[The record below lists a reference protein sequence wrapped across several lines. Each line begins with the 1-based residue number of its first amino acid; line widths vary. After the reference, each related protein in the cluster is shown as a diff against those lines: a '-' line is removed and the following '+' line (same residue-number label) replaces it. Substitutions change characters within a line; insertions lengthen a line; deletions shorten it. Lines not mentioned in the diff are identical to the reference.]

1 MTDFEY
7 GDQPLYQVI
16 YRDLRDDIE
25 SGVLQTGAKLPSIRE
40 CAEQRGVSVGTIRHV
55 YSLLSRDG
63 LIEQIRGRG
72 TFVASPLAE
81 MDDGSRKDRALAAID
96 RMIETMFHL
105 GFTTR
110 EAQIFFELRLRQMED
125 ITRPVRVAVVAATS
139 EERSIIAQ
147 SLEAIRMAGTFRIPF
162 DDVLSHPG
170 RLSSGY
176 DLIVTP
182 ERLHNQLKFLAPE
195 QIPLMP
201 VAIGLSRASI
211 AECMSLPKGITL
223 GILTV
228 SMGFADVMQS
238 ACERY
243 LLEPLQIRRARFGD
257 PEATRHFIEQ
267 LDVVALAPD
276 YENLIDSRE
285 MALIQELSDKGK
297 IFIRTE
303 FACDRGSMLYI
314 NNAIEHYLSDL
325 RESLRS

>member
-1 MTDFEY
+1 MTDP
-7 GDQPLYQVI
+7 DLADHPLYRVI
-16 YRDLRDDIE
+16 YHGIRGDIE
-25 SGVLQTGAKLPSIRE
+25 SGVLPAGVKLPSIRE
-40 CAEQRGVSVGTIRHV
+40 SAGEHGVSVGTIRHV

-81 MDDGSRKDRALAAID
+81 LDAGSRKDKALAAID
-96 RMIETMFHL
+96 RMIEEMSRL

-147 SLEAIRMAGTFRIPF
+147 SLDAIRIAGTFRIPF
-162 DDVLSHPG
+162 DDVMSHPG

-182 ERLHNQLKFLAPE
+182 ERLHKELKFLAPE
-195 QIPLMP
+195 NIPVMP
-201 VAIGLSRASI
+201 VALQLSRASI
-211 AECMSLPKGITL
+211 ADCMSLPKHVRL

-257 PEATRHFIEQ
+257 PEATRYFIEQ

-285 MALIQELSDKGK
+285 MALIQEFTDKDK
-297 IFIRTE
+297 IFVRTE
-303 FACDRGSMLYI
+303 FVCDRGSMLYI
-314 NNAIEHYLSDL
+314 NDAIEHYFRDL
-325 RESLRS
+325 RESLHP

>member
-1 MTDFEY
+1 MTDS
-7 GDQPLYQVI
+7 GNADHPLYRMI
-16 YRDLRDDIE
+16 YRDIRNDIE
-25 SGVLQTGAKLPSIRE
+25 SGVLPAGSKLPSIRD
-40 CAEQRGVSVGTIRHV
+40 CADERGVSVGTIRHV

-63 LIEQIRGRG
+63 LIEQLRGRG
-72 TFVASPLAE
+72 TFVASPVEIDA
-81 MDDGSRKDRALAAID
+81 GSRKDKALAAID
-96 RMIETMFHL
+96 RMIEEMSRL
-105 GFTTR
+105 SFTTR

-147 SLEAIRMAGTFRIPF
+147 SLDAIRIAGTFRIPF
-162 DDVLSHPG
+162 DDILSHPG

-176 DLIVTP
+176 DFIVAP
-182 ERLHNQLKFLAPE
+182 ERLYKELKLLAPE

-201 VAIGLSRASI
+201 VVLELTRASI
-211 AECMSLPKGITL
+211 AECMSLPKHVRL

-257 PEATRHFIEQ
+257 PDATRLFIEQ

-276 YENLIDSRE
+276 YKNLIDTKE
-285 MALIQELSDKGK
+285 MMLIQDFADKGK
-297 IFIRTE
+297 VFIRTD
-303 FACDRGSMLYI
+303 FTCDRGSMLYI
-314 NNAIEHYLSDL
+314 NDAIEHYFWDL
-325 RESLRS
+325 RESLQP